1 MKCVEFTCGCIV
13 HPTRGQLRKCG
24 AMHSK
29 SMSGKTDVQPNP
41 ELEGKHGKGKVER
54 SYNVG
59 P

>member
-1 MKCVEFTCGCIV
+1 
-13 HPTRGQLRKCG
+13 
-24 AMHSK
+24 
-29 SMSGKTDVQPNP
+29 MSGKTDIQPNP